1 LRIAQPSTC
10 FEIMTP
16 RPTPRQDKSAY
27 LPLSLFSLASPFT
40 GSRPGC
46 PTHMFSW
53 PGPGPT
59 HILAGGAGDIR
70 MNQLHSTYSSN
81 NDSTSFGRW
90 VNREPLPS
98 LCSVCIERTC
108 FFFRGM
114 VEAMHRM
121 FREQPDGDG
130 SAFIHAPRVTVRIRM
145 SLALVHADRD
155 SAACLVQLTSFP
167 VGKKSTFLML

>member
-1 LRIAQPSTC
+1 
-10 FEIMTP
+10 MTP

-108 FFFRGM
+108 FFFPE
-114 VEAMHRM
+114 VWLKPCTACSATSLASAANSLTVTDPLS
-121 FREQPDGDG
+121 FTLPG
-130 SAFIHAPRVTVRIRM
+130 SPSVSACHWHWYTQTETAPR
-145 SLALVHADRD
+145 ALC
-155 SAACLVQLTSFP
+155 SSP
-167 VGKKSTFLML
+167 VFQSERNLLF